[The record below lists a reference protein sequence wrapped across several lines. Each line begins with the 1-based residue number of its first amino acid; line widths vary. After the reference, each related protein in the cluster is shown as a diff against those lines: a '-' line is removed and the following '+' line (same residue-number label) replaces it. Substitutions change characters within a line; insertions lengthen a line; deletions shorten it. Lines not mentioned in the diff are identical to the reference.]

1 MIRTRLFSW
10 TLAFL
15 LPLFAALPA
24 LSNPIEEHAVDAA
37 LFHVYRAV
45 VFAAAQADGW
55 FYPRWAPGINGGL
68 GGPLF
73 TFYSPLIY
81 FLMTVFHTIGIPF
94 ALTWRL
100 VVALALM
107 AASLGAF
114 GLGLALFRRTDVALA
129 GAALYVFSPYLLR
142 VLFEIGSPQGVAVAF
157 FPWA

>member
-1 MIRTRLFSW
+1 MGTVREAEKRQVCRKGFDGRVFSW
-10 TLAFL
+10 TLALL

-24 LSNPIEEHAVDAA
+24 VVHPIEEHAVDAA

-55 FYPRWAPGINGGL
+55 LYPRWVPGINGGL

-81 FLMTVFHTIGIPF
+81 FLMTVFHAVGVPF

-100 VVALALM
+100 VVALSFV
-107 AASLGAF
+107 AASTGMF
-114 GLGLALFRRTDVALA
+114 GLGLALFRRADVALA
-129 GAALYVFSPYLLR
+129 GAAL
-142 VLFEIGSPQGVAVAF
+142 
-157 FPWA
+157 